1 MNPRRVVVTG
11 LGAVTP
17 LGPDMQSTW
26 EGLCAGRSG
35 VRALERLEREDC
47 HSRIGAEVRDFDASR
62 IPCRQDV
69 RKLGRAAQLALAAAL
84 EAWRDA
90 GLESPLAPADR
101 GAALVGTGFG
111 DGAETVRNALAHSRR
126 GARGIHPLY
135 APRAMANAPA
145 GHVAM
150 EFGLRGPVF
159 APVSACASAAHA
171 LGLGLRLIRWGDA
184 DLVVAGG
191 TEEISCVL
199 SSLAF
204 DSIRALSVRNGEPER
219 ASRPFDR
226 ERDGF
231 VLGEGAAIAIL
242 EERER
247 ALLRGARIYAELSGF
262 GMAADIDHITAPDP
276 AGRGAAQAMLRAL
289 SDAGRAPDEVD
300 HVNAHGTSTPLN
312 DPMETRAIR
321 AALGA
326 RAGKVTVSATKS
338 MVGHLLGAAA
348 ALGFV
353 ATARAIQEGTLHPTI
368 NLENPDP
375 GCDLD
380 YVSGK
385 ARKSDVRLAL
395 VNAFGFGG
403 PCASLALA
411 RAV

>member
-1 MNPRRVVVTG
+1 VTG
-11 LGAVTP
+11 LGVVSP
-17 LGPDMQSTW
+17 LGPDLKTTW

-35 VRALERLEREDC
+35 VRRLERLEREDC
-47 HSRIGAEVRDFDASR
+47 RSRIGAEVRDFDPVR
-62 IPCRQDV
+62 IPSRQDA
-69 RKLGRAAQLALAAAL
+69 KKMGRAAQLALSAAL
-84 EAWRDA
+84 EAWGDA
-90 GLESPLAPADR
+90 GLGLPPTDPERA
-101 GAALVGTGFG
+101 AALIGTGFG
-111 DGAETVRNALAHSRR
+111 DGAETVKNALAHEKR

-135 APRAMANAPA
+135 APRLMANAPA

-159 APVSACASAAHA
+159 APVSACASSAHA

-204 DSIRALSVRNGEPER
+204 DSLRALSARNEEPER

-226 ERDGF
+226 ARDGF
-231 VLGEGAAIAIL
+231 VLGEGAAVVIL

-247 ALLRGARIYAELSGF
+247 ALRRGARIYAELAGF
-262 GMAADIDHITAPDP
+262 GMAADIGHLTAPDP
-276 AGRGAAQAMLRAL
+276 AGRGAAQAMRRAL
-289 SDAGRAPDEVD
+289 EDAGRSPEEVD

-321 AALGA
+321 SVLGG
-326 RAGKVTVSATKS
+326 RAGRVSISATKS
-338 MVGHLLGAAA
+338 MVGHLLGAAP

-353 ATARAIQEGTLHPTI
+353 ATAKAIEDGTVHPTI
-368 NLENPDP
+368 NLEDPDAD
-375 GCDLD
+375 CDLD
-380 YVSGK
+380 YVPGK
-385 ARKSDVRLAL
+385 ARRSNVGLAL

-403 PCASLALA
+403 PCVSLALA
-411 RAV
+411 RESVTS

>member
-17 LGPDMQSTW
+17 LGLDVPSTW
-26 EGLCAGRSG
+26 DGLRAGRSG
-35 VRALERLEREDC
+35 VRRLERLEREDC
-47 HSRIGAEVRDFDASR
+47 RSRIGA
-62 IPCRQDV
+62 DV
-69 RKLGRAAQLALAAAL
+69 RGFDPSRLPSRQEPGKMGRAAQLALAAAL
-84 EAWRDA
+84 EAWGDA
-90 GLESPLAPADR
+90 GLESPAVDPDR
-101 GAALVGTGFG
+101 AAALVGTGFG
-111 DGAETVRNALAHSRR
+111 DAAETARNALAHERR
-126 GARGIHPLY
+126 GARGVHPLY

-159 APVSACASAAHA
+159 APVSACASSAHA

-184 DLVVAGG
+184 DVVLAGG

-204 DSIRALSVRNGEPER
+204 DSLRALSARNDAPER

-226 ERDGF
+226 CRDGF
-231 VLGEGAAIAIL
+231 VLGEGAAIAVL

-247 ALLRGARIYAELSGF
+247 ALRRGARIYAELAGF
-262 GMAADIDHITAPDP
+262 GMAGDPEHLTAPDP
-276 AGRGAAQAMLRAL
+276 AGRGAAQAMRRAL
-289 SDAGRAPDEVD
+289 EDAGRSPAEVD

-321 AALGA
+321 AALGDRA
-326 RAGKVTVSATKS
+326 RRVTVSATKS
-338 MVGHLLGAAA
+338 MAGHLLGAAA

-353 ATARAIQEGTLHPTI
+353 ATAKAIQESVVHPTA
-368 NLENPDP
+368 NLDEPDAE
-375 GCDLD
+375 CDLD
-380 YVSGK
+380 YVPGK
-385 ARKSDVRLAL
+385 ARAADLRLAL

-411 RAV
+411 RPD